1 MQCRM
6 MSLNHIGYERNKN
19 DIANNKS
26 HKSQPHQMNHHAR
39 VNNHQPHRIEQ
50 ANHVEREVVNLMADK
65 RIAQQQTKASDLQ
78 T

>member
-1 MQCRM
+1 
-6 MSLNHIGYERNKN
+6 
-19 DIANNKS
+19 
-26 HKSQPHQMNHHAR
+26 MNHHAR

-65 RIAQQQTKASDLQ
+65 QITQQQTPASDLQ